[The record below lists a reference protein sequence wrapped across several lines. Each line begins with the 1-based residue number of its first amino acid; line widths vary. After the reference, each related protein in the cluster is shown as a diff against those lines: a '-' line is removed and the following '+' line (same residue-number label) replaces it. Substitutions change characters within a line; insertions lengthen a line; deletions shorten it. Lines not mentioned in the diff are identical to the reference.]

1 MKYLRMAS
9 KKAGGVSNKKIQ
21 LIVVGKSES
30 GKTSV
35 VKMLMQGKC
44 ERIPHDD
51 RTVGVDLSEWDLSG
65 EADGLGFS
73 VKDLAGQ
80 DAAGVWNQLF
90 LVKRAIYVLVWR
102 VLPRTDSRE
111 ALREVSEMVSD
122 WLDTVQLRVPGAHV
136 ILVATHV
143 DSATEDE
150 VDEQCSVAKTV
161 AQQKMKAFDQDDR
174 DSGIPSLTLWRD
186 GNSFRVDCLRGA
198 GMEELKCNIIEMAR
212 SVPWFGEQIPASYHT
227 LMIKVGNRS
236 QRTPWLTWATYAEM
250 ANQCGV

>member
-35 VKMLMQGKC
+35 VKMLMQGQC

-102 VLPRTDSRE
+102 VLPRAASQE
-111 ALREVSEMVSD
+111 ALRELSEMVSD
-122 WLDTVQLRVPGAHV
+122 WLDTLQLRVPGARV
-136 ILVATHV
+136 ILVAIRPRRCALGYVNTVCVRHCLAPRDMQHAV
-143 DSATEDE
+143 AT
-150 VDEQCSVAKTV
+150 
-161 AQQKMKAFDQDDR
+161 
-174 DSGIPSLTLWRD
+174 
-186 GNSFRVDCLRGA
+186 
-198 GMEELKCNIIEMAR
+198 
-212 SVPWFGEQIPASYHT
+212 VPHWG
-227 LMIKVGNRS
+227 
-236 QRTPWLTWATYAEM
+236 
-250 ANQCGV
+250 